1 MANRPIPVEQ
11 ANSMISAD
19 ISYMEKLGVD
29 MNKQTKS
36 ISFTSKEFYAWLTD
50 VMQYM
55 DELRV
60 CIGVYPDGENA
71 GRITTILWPYK
82 DGRPARKPKIEGKGG
97 GDDDEEVEPY
107 NDGDLLP

>member
-11 ANSMISAD
+11 ANAMISEY

-29 MNKQTKS
+29 MTKQTQS
-36 ISFTSKEFYAWLTD
+36 VSFTSKEFYTWLTS
-50 VMQYM
+50 VLQYM

-60 CIGVYPDGENA
+60 CIGVYPDGTGA

-82 DGRPARKPKIEGKGG
+82 DGKPARKPKVEGKGG
-97 GDDDEEVEPY
+97 GDDDEDVEPY
-107 NDGDLLP
+107 NEGGPNP

>member
-1 MANRPIPVEQ
+1 MTNRPIPVEQ
-11 ANSMISAD
+11 ANAMISEY

-29 MNKQTKS
+29 MAKQTQS
-36 ISFTSKEFYAWLTD
+36 VSFTSKEFYTWLTS

-60 CIGVYPDGENA
+60 CIGVYPDGTSS

-82 DGRPARKPKIEGKGG
+82 DGKPARKPKVEGKGG
-97 GDDDEEVEPY
+97 GDDDEDVEPY
-107 NDGDLLP
+107 NDGHTTP